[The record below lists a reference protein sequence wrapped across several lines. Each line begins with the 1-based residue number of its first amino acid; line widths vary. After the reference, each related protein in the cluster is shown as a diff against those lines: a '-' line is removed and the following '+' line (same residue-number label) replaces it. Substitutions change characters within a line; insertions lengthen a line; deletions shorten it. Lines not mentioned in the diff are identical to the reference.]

1 MGLSRRCQGAQGA
14 VETSDEEV
22 ESEHADS
29 LSQINTK
36 KNPLRCHSGLGA
48 MDQYST
54 SQARG
59 LERVAKPD
67 REHAVCGIARIFR
80 SAWGCIQ
87 NARIN
92 IAALAEIVV
101 KKR

>member
-1 MGLSRRCQGAQGA
+1 
-14 VETSDEEV
+14 
-22 ESEHADS
+22 
-29 LSQINTK
+29 
-36 KNPLRCHSGLGA
+36 

>member
-1 MGLSRRCQGAQGA
+1 MGLSRRCERTQGAI
-14 VETSDEEV
+14 EMSDKRV
-22 ESEHADS
+22 DSEHTVS